1 MKRKKTSTSSKLK
14 YIIPLLIAVV
24 LIYVF
29 VSMLTASFS
38 MVYVEPAQYETVSK
52 TLKSEAYIF
61 RDESYITNDNGGVLY
76 YNINDCS
83 TVALGGI
90 IASVYETE
98 TDAINVTQIYS
109 LNEEIENLTKLN
121 AMSQVTGT
129 SLESINKLLNDQL
142 TEFIAETQNNDFLNT
157 KSTMNNLL
165 YSLNA
170 KQITTGE
177 ATDFNA
183 RLNELKTQRDTL
195 LQTTKPANIQIV
207 SPKAGVFTSQ
217 TDGCEILFDYKKVP
231 EITYSELTKIKETKP
246 QPVSDNVIGKII
258 TDVNWYICCPMKTKD
273 AKEFKEIY
281 GMVDIN
287 MPYASADTLSARV
300 VSVNDDAKTG
310 NSVVVLECENM
321 NDTLSKIR
329 NQKVDISVRTYS
341 GIKIDKKSIH
351 KDKVTTTKENA
362 DGTTSTL
369 EKTVNGVYIL
379 YGNELKFREIIKLYE
394 TDSYVICDTN
404 QDNEDLFSGT
414 TIKLYDKIVTEGTD
428 LYAGKIVK
436 QSTEVEWYKL

>member
-1 MKRKKTSTSSKLK
+1 MKGKKTATSNKLK
-14 YIIPLLIAVV
+14 YIIPILIAVV
-24 LIYVF
+24 LIYIF
-29 VSMLTASFS
+29 VSMLTSSFS

-52 TLKSEAYIF
+52 TLNSEAYIF

-83 TVALGGI
+83 SVATNGI

-98 TDAINVTQIYS
+98 TDAINVTQIYN
-109 LNEEIENLTKLN
+109 LNAEIDNLTKLN

-129 SLESINKLLNDQL
+129 SLESINKSLNEQL
-142 TEFIAETQNNDFLNT
+142 TKFIIDIQNNDFSNS
-157 KSTMNNLL
+157 KSTMENLR

-177 ATDFNA
+177 ATDFNL
-183 RLNELKTQRDTL
+183 RLSELQAQRDTL
-195 LQTTKPANIQIV
+195 LQITKPASAQIA

-217 TDGCEILFDYKKVP
+217 TDGCETFYDYKNIP
-231 EITYSELTKIKETKP
+231 NITYGELIKIKEKEP
-246 QPVSDNVIGKII
+246 EKVPSNVIGKII
-258 TDVNWYICCPMKTKD
+258 SDVNWYICCPMKTKD
-273 AKEFKEIY
+273 AEEFKEIY

-287 MPYASADTLSARV
+287 IPYASADTLSARV
-300 VSVNDDAKTG
+300 VSVNDDSKTG
-310 NSVVVLECENM
+310 GSVVVLECENM

-329 NQKVDISVRTYS
+329 SQKVDISVKTYS
-341 GIKIDKKSIH
+341 GIKIDKTSIH
-351 KDKVTTTKENA
+351 KDKVTTTKENS

-369 EKTVNGVYIL
+369 EKTVDGVYIL
-379 YGNELKFREIIKLYE
+379 YGNELKFKEVIKLYE
-394 TDSYVICDTN
+394 TNDYIICDTN
-404 QDNEDLFSGT
+404 QDNEDLFSGS

-436 QSTEVEWYKL
+436 QSTEVE

>member
-129 SLESINKLLNDQL
+129 SLES
-142 TEFIAETQNNDFLNT
+142 
-157 KSTMNNLL
+157 
-165 YSLNA
+165 
-170 KQITTGE
+170 
-177 ATDFNA
+177 
-183 RLNELKTQRDTL
+183 
-195 LQTTKPANIQIV
+195 
-207 SPKAGVFTSQ
+207 
-217 TDGCEILFDYKKVP
+217 
-231 EITYSELTKIKETKP
+231 KIGRAH
-246 QPVSDNVIGKII
+246 V
-258 TDVNWYICCPMKTKD
+258 
-273 AKEFKEIY
+273 
-281 GMVDIN
+281 
-287 MPYASADTLSARV
+287 
-300 VSVNDDAKTG
+300 
-310 NSVVVLECENM
+310 
-321 NDTLSKIR
+321 
-329 NQKVDISVRTYS
+329 
-341 GIKIDKKSIH
+341 
-351 KDKVTTTKENA
+351 
-362 DGTTSTL
+362 
-369 EKTVNGVYIL
+369 
-379 YGNELKFREIIKLYE
+379 
-394 TDSYVICDTN
+394 
-404 QDNEDLFSGT
+404 
-414 TIKLYDKIVTEGTD
+414 
-428 LYAGKIVK
+428 
-436 QSTEVEWYKL
+436 

>member
-14 YIIPLLIAVV
+14 YIIPILIAVV

-29 VSMLTASFS
+29 VSMLTSSFS

-52 TLKSEAYIF
+52 TLNSEAYIF

-83 TVALGGI
+83 KVAMGGV

-98 TDAINVTQIYS
+98 TDAINVTNIYS
-109 LNEEIENLTKLN
+109 LNEEIDNLTKLN
-121 AMSQVTGT
+121 AMSRVTDT
-129 SLESINKLLNDQL
+129 SLESINKSLNDEL
-142 TEFIAETQNNDFLNT
+142 TKFIIEIQNNDFLSS
-157 KSTMNNLL
+157 KSTMSDLL

-177 ATDFNA
+177 ATDFNE
-183 RLNELKTQRDTL
+183 RLNELKTTRDTL
-195 LQTTKPANIQIV
+195 LQTTKPASTQIV

-217 TDGCEILFDYKKVP
+217 TDGCETLFDYKKVP
-231 EITYSELTKIKETKP
+231 SITYSELTKIKDTQP
-246 QPVSDNVIGKII
+246 QQVSANVIGKII
-258 TDVNWYICCPMKTKD
+258 SDVNWYICCPMPAKD

-287 MPYASADTLSARV
+287 IPYASADTLSARV
-300 VSVNDDAKTG
+300 VSVNDDSKTG
-310 NSVVVLECENM
+310 SSVVVLECENM

-341 GIKIDKKSIH
+341 GIKVDKTSIH

-369 EKTVNGVYIL
+369 EKTVEGVYIL

-404 QDNEDLFSGT
+404 QDNEELFSGS

-436 QSTEVEWYKL
+436 QSTEVE

>member
-1 MKRKKTSTSSKLK
+1 MKRKKISTSSKLK

-52 TLKSEAYIF
+52 TLNSEAYIF

-83 TVALGGI
+83 KVALGGI

-98 TDAINVTQIYS
+98 TDAINVNQIYS
-109 LNEEIENLTKLN
+109 LNKEIDNLTKLN

-129 SLESINKLLNDQL
+129 SLESINKSLNEQL
-142 TEFIAETQNNDFLNT
+142 TDFITEIQNNDFLTT
-157 KSTMNNLL
+157 KSTMDDLL

-170 KQITTGE
+170 KKITTGE
-177 ATDFNA
+177 ATDFNV
-183 RLNELKTQRDTL
+183 RLNELKAERDTL

-207 SPKAGVFTSQ
+207 SPNAGVFTSQ

-231 EITYSELTKIKETKP
+231 DITYSELTKIKETKP
-246 QPVSDNVIGKII
+246 QPIANNVIGKII
-258 TDVNWYICCPMKTKD
+258 TDVNWYICCPMPTKD

-281 GMVDIN
+281 GMVNIN
-287 MPYASADTLSARV
+287 IPYASADTLSARV
-300 VSVNDDAKTG
+300 VSVNDDGKTG

-351 KDKVTTTKENA
+351 KDKVTTTRENA

-369 EKTVNGVYIL
+369 EKTVEGVYIL

-404 QDNEDLFSGT
+404 QDNEDLFSGS

-436 QSTEVEWYKL
+436 QSTEVE